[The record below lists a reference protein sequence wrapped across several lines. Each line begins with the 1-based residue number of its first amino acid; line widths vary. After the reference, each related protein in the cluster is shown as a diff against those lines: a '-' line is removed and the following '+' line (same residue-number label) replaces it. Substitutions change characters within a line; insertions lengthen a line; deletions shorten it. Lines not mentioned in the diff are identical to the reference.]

1 MPGQEAP
8 EQRAKCSCPQA
19 GGTRLPTLFKERA
32 QAALQKEEEGR
43 SAPGSCPESL
53 TARAG
58 QAHPCPDLQRT
69 QSRAQPLDG
78 LAPVPRVPLWERH
91 HQQCRHRPVVRGCW
105 APRSCGRHP
114 SPPTPDSQAA
124 PHLPPGTKHTGPPR
138 PCPNLS
144 VPDGGDPV
152 PQWAGGRWP
161 RLPCQSK
168 EPGACRVL
176 LDAAP

>member
-58 QAHPCPDLQRT
+58 QARPCPDLQRT
-69 QSRAQPLDG
+69 QSRAQPPDG
-78 LAPVPRVPLWERH
+78 LARALGSPVGASSPTVQASSRGEGGLGAPLMRETPLPSNPRQP
-91 HQQCRHRPVVRGCW
+91 GC
-105 APRSCGRHP
+105 
-114 SPPTPDSQAA
+114 PPP
-124 PHLPPGTKHTGPPR
+124 PPR
-138 PCPNLS
+138 HQTHGASKAL
-144 VPDGGDPV
+144 
-152 PQWAGGRWP
+152 P
-161 RLPCQSK
+161 RLVC
-168 EPGACRVL
+168 A
-176 LDAAP
+176 